1 MLVSNGVRYS
11 GVPLYTYG
19 GLRDI
24 YSKLVLCACTIFCT
38 ELFVIVGK
46 HPVSALQ
53 EICAKKHW
61 DPPHYE
67 LLELGGPAHKKNF
80 LYKVGDVHCINL
92 HYWVNKLHM

>member
-1 MLVSNGVRYS
+1 MVMFFFVVVLLFFFYS
-11 GVPLYTYG
+11 YQL
-19 GLRDI
+19 DI
-24 YSKLVLCACTIFCT
+24 VLCACTILSID
-38 ELFVIVGK
+38 LFVIVGK

-80 LYKVGDVHCINL
+80 LYKVGD
-92 HYWVNKLHM
+92 